1 MSLDIPVTASAAT
14 PEAAPPSDEAA
25 LTAELSA
32 VFGRILELDHV
43 PADGN
48 FFLLGGD
55 SLIATR
61 VLSAVA
67 RRHGVELTFD
77 DFLTDP
83 TPAGLASRI
92 VAAAAEHGAPAAT
105 R

>member
-1 MSLDIPVTASAAT
+1 MSLDMPVTAPAAAGPGRT
-14 PEAAPPSDEAA
+14 PDPVEALA
-25 LTAELSA
+25 A
-32 VFGRILELDHV
+32 VFRRILELDHV

-67 RRHGVELTFD
+67 RDHGVELTFE
-77 DFLTDP
+77 DFLADP
-83 TPAGLASRI
+83 TPAGLATRIATGSVTADAHRI
-92 VAAAAEHGAPAAT
+92 VAG